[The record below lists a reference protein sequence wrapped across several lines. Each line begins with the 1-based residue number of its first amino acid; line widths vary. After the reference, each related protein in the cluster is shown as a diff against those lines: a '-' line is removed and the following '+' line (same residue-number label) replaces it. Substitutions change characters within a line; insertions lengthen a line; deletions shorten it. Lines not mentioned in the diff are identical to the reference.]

1 MVPKLDARG
10 FDAGDKLAKL
20 EDTAEKNRIARA
32 KTTAEFGGALFD
44 FDSPL
49 KKEEEEEVPA

>member
-1 MVPKLDARG
+1 MIETS
-10 FDAGDKLAKL
+10 FNY
-20 EDTAEKNRIARA
+20 EEYEKNRIARA